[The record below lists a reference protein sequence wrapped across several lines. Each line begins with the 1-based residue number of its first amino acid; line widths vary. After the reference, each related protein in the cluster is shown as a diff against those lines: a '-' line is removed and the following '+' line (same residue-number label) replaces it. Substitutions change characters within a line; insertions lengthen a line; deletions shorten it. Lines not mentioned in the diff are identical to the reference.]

1 MTKVVASV
9 VYQLDMDEM
18 PLKKLEQQNK
28 NQARGR
34 SRSSA
39 AEIGANRR
47 KTFSQ
52 GLLLRTLNAGRVHPV
67 LQRSGSKR
75 ERCFSG
81 GNIATTPSTHRAFN
95 PENKATSESQL
106 GDLSNEPL
114 LDSTVSL
121 FSDTLNEQQQY
132 TSTTDELRRSSEP
145 ATMTSDHLLL
155 TQTLSAPTSSSSP
168 SPLPTQSSV
177 ASSVVSDYKPLLGSV
192 DNSSSENKRIKTDT
206 AFTPPSS
213 VSSNLILAN
222 ENVQLSTENIHE
234 RSPVNSPR
242 TLENVNLTPSST
254 PKLHAINKAYSVDDK
269 SRLLEV
275 TSSHLLS
282 SPDSFS
288 SDILPDRTGSI
299 KVRRIRD
306 SYRRQPNV
314 ILEETKSSLEPA
326 EGECSIRVFYLYLAV
341 YIFVNNSIGELSL
354 HICLVEKHFG
364 KLNGYFLIF
373 FTAKVLYYIVGET

>member
-9 VYQLDMDEM
+9 LYQLDMDEM

-28 NQARGR
+28 NVARGR
-34 SRSSA
+34 SQSSA
-39 AEIGANRR
+39 AEFRR

-52 GLLLRTLNAGRVHPV
+52 GLLLKTLNAGRVHPV

-81 GNIATTPSTHRAFN
+81 GNIATTPSTLRAFN

-114 LDSTVSL
+114 LNSTVSL
-121 FSDTLNEQQQY
+121 FSDTLNEQQHA
-132 TSTTDELRRSSEP
+132 STADELRRSSEP

-168 SPLPTQSSV
+168 SPLPTQSPA
-177 ASSVVSDYKPLLGSV
+177 ASSVVTDYKPLLGSV
-192 DNSSSENKRIKTDT
+192 DNSSSEKNRIKTDT

-213 VSSNLILAN
+213 VSSNLILVN
-222 ENVQLSTENIHE
+222 ENVQLSTENIHVHE
-234 RSPVNSPR
+234 QSPVNSSQ
-242 TLENVNLTPSST
+242 TLKNVNLTPSST
-254 PKLHAINKAYSVDDK
+254 PKLHTINKSYSVDDK

-275 TSSHLLS
+275 ASSHLLS

-306 SYRRQPNV
+306 SCRRQPNI
-314 ILEETKSSLEPA
+314 ILEETKSSSEPA
-326 EGECSIRVFYLYLAV
+326 EGDCSIRVFYTYAYL
-341 YIFVNNSIGELSL
+341 
-354 HICLVEKHFG
+354 
-364 KLNGYFLIF
+364 
-373 FTAKVLYYIVGET
+373 